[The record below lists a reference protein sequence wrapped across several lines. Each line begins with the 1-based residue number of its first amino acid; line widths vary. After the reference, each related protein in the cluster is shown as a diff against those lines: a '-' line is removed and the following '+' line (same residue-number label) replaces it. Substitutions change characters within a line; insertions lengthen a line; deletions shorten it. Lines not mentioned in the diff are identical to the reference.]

1 MVGNQER
8 IGGLSPRNHQYILL
22 RVRGR
27 RHIIVL
33 SFVNSA
39 LLSFFPF
46 LLPDKDGNEIHFR
59 VKKSTQL
66 RKLKISYY
74 KRKRSPWAQDSLHF
88 LTFQYRGRGIR
99 DEDTPETLQM
109 EEGDIIEVSAI
120 INKQQKRHDM

>member
-1 MVGNQER
+1 MVGDQER
-8 IGGLSPRNHQYILL
+8 IGGSSPRNHQYILL
-22 RVRGR
+22 RVKGR
-27 RHIIVL
+27 RPIVP

-59 VKKSTQL
+59 VKKSTKL

-109 EEGDIIEVSAI
+109 EEGDIIEVSASI
-120 INKQQKRHDM
+120 DKQK

>member
-1 MVGNQER
+1 MVGDQER
-8 IGGLSPRNHQYILL
+8 IGGLSAQDQYIVL
-22 RVRGR
+22 RIRGR
-27 RHIIVL
+27 RPIIVL

-59 VKKSTQL
+59 VKKSTKL

-109 EEGDIIEVSAI
+109 EEGDIIEVSAS